1 MAYQTLRQLKHDATY
16 PALPDAMQRFHIQ
29 ELLRDVGHL
38 VGVSV
43 ARRHILDTMI
53 SLTAPSD
60 WTDPARDAV
69 CYAAQTFVAEK
80 ANRSTKAIRDA
91 ETAFAA
97 AGLITKTVADNGH
110 RGIYAKGAIV
120 HGLSF
125 APLISRVYEL
135 LEMRRDLE
143 AARIRCQVLRRQCS
157 AARRLL
163 RLALLQLVEIA
174 PLANCTAEALT
185 CFAALPRRY
194 DGMDESKL
202 SALLATVENT
212 LSDVHDYLSLQA
224 KTSGTPED
232 TFRPYIQDTIEE
244 EIELCNASSIQ
255 MEAPCRQVETIST
268 NTTSLSTVRSLEN
281 KYAAEYRGH
290 KPEITSSF
298 TPRQIYAAAGPDFK
312 LYLDAVKGNRLLPN
326 PLDLVKAAI
335 MLLPDLHINRSAWDE
350 AVQIM
355 GDLRASIAILV
366 IDKNRHHPVRPIH
379 SPGGALRAFAR
390 KASAGELNLDG
401 SLIGILS
408 RSRNG

>member
-1 MAYQTLRQLKHDATY
+1 MTYQTLRQLNHYETY
-16 PALPDAMQRFHIQ
+16 PALPEAMQRFHIQ
-29 ELLRDVGHL
+29 ELLRDVGQL
-38 VGVSV
+38 LGLSD

-110 RGIYAKGAIV
+110 RGVYAKGAIV

-135 LEMRRDLE
+135 LEMRRALE
-143 AARIRCQVLRRQCS
+143 AARIRCQALRRQCS

-163 RLALLQLVEIA
+163 RLALVQLVEIG
-174 PLANCTAEALT
+174 PLVDRTAEALN
-185 CFAALPRRY
+185 CFTELPRRY

-202 SALLATVENT
+202 SALLVTVENT
-212 LSDVHDYLSLQA
+212 LSEVHDLLSLRA

-232 TFRPYIQDTIEE
+232 TFRPYIQDTIKE
-244 EIELCNASSIQ
+244 EIELCNAASIQ
-255 MEAPCRQVETIST
+255 IEPSCNQAETIS
-268 NTTSLSTVRSLEN
+268 NSLPLSAVKSLEN

-290 KPEITSSF
+290 KPEITTSF
-298 TPRQIYAAAGPDFK
+298 TPRQIYAAAGPDSK
-312 LYLDAVKGNRLLPN
+312 LYLDAVKGNRVLPN
-326 PLDLVKAAI
+326 PLDLVKAAM
-335 MLLPDLHINRSAWDE
+335 MLLPDLHINPSAWDE
-350 AVQIM
+350 AVHVM
-355 GDLRASIAILV
+355 GDLRASIAVLV

-390 KASAGELNLDG
+390 KASSGELNLDG
-401 SLIGILS
+401 SLIGILT